1 MTVQRIN
8 WIRPVAL
15 PIAATALATLVTWFL
30 WPYIAPTASPLFF
43 LAVMISA
50 VYGGVVAGFIATAL
64 SAFST
69 AFFFMVPTLSLRI
82 GPADLFRLVVFA
94 AVAALTN
101 SIAAERNRVQAEERR
116 LFEELRE
123 ANSRIRT
130 LTDML
135 PLCPDCKRVRV
146 DGSED
151 GWKTVERYL
160 AETPELQ
167 ITHALCPECSARHFP
182 EFHAADR

>member
-1 MTVQRIN
+1 MTEQRIY
-8 WIRPVAL
+8 WVRPVAL
-15 PIAATALATLVTWFL
+15 PIAATAIATLLTWFL
-30 WPYIAPTASPLFF
+30 WPYIAPAASPLFF

-50 VYGGVVAGFIATAL
+50 VYGGVVAGFIATCL